1 MKPCNVIL
9 VDDHTLFAKALKTLI
24 SSFEDTYVTFVA
36 NNGLEFV
43 KQVEQK
49 GALPDVVLLDVRMP
63 IMDGIAT
70 MRWIQ
75 EHHPELNVLAITME
89 DDEETI
95 SQMIR
100 YGCKGYLLKDVEPA
114 KLKIAIAKAAMGNF
128 VYSDKVGP
136 KQFEKVQKA
145 MELELEKDV
154 HEAFPL
160 VFKESEQEFLQYICG
175 TDLNYKEIALRMN
188 LSPSTIDNRRTEL
201 YRKLGVNSRISAV
214 LFAMEHRLLR

>member
-1 MKPCNVIL
+1 MTACNVVL

-36 NNGLEFV
+36 NNGHEFV
-43 KQVEQK
+43 TYIQQQNIT
-49 GALPDVVLLDVRMP
+49 PDVVLLDVRMP

-70 MRWIQ
+70 MKWIQ
-75 EHHPELNVLAITME
+75 DNQPKINVLAITME

-100 YGCKGYLLKDVEPA
+100 YGCKGYLLKDVEPS
-114 KLKIAIAKAAMGNF
+114 KLKESIQKAAKGNF
-128 VYSDKVGP
+128 VYSEKVGP
-136 KQFEKVQKA
+136 KVFEQVQNTVDSIKK
-145 MELELEKDV
+145 ECTSTK
-154 HEAFPL
+154 L
-160 VFKESEQEFLQYICG
+160 VFKKSEQEFMQFICG
-175 TDLNYKEIALRMN
+175 TDLNYKEIAKRMS

-214 LFAMEHRLLR
+214 LYAMEHRLLN

>member
-1 MKPCNVIL
+1 MKPCNVVL

-43 KQVEQK
+43 KHIEQRDSV
-49 GALPDVVLLDVRMP
+49 PDVVLLDVRMP

-75 EHHPELNVLAITME
+75 EHHPEINVLAITME
-89 DDEETI
+89 DDDETI

-100 YGCKGYLLKDVEPA
+100 YGCKGYLLKDVEPS
-114 KLKIAIAKAAMGNF
+114 KLNTAIKKAAQGNF

-136 KQFEKVQKA
+136 KEFEKVQR
-145 MELELEKDV
+145 EVDIEKNAQA
-154 HEAFPL
+154 AFPL

-214 LFAMEHRLLR
+214 LFAMEHRLLK